1 MSVGSAIRTQLAR
14 RAPGLEER
22 VVRANWRLRNRGRSY
37 SGTLP
42 PELEPVVARLRRE
55 GVVITDFETVFGA
68 GQHELFDRAD
78 ALVRELYERERP
90 NAEEGGKGFL
100 TKLASGPY
108 ELSDPFPRL
117 SLHPRALAVANS
129 YLRMQSTLR
138 SIDLWH
144 TRPTPGP
151 ATETQLWHR
160 DADDVMN
167 VKMFVYFTDV
177 TPAAGPLCYAPATH
191 PLGARRELPERD
203 EKWRSTDE
211 QLSRIVPESEWVL
224 CAGARGTVVFAD
236 TCGYHKQLKP
246 EGDERLL
253 LVSHY
258 VSGTPYVPSVLSLTG
273 VDDAALTDEQY
284 VAVHDRVRS

>member
-14 RAPGLEER
+14 RAPSLEDR
-22 VVRANWRLRNRGRSY
+22 VVRANWRLRNRGRSF
-37 SGTLP
+37 SGELP
-42 PELEPVVARLRRE
+42 GELAAVVDRLRRD
-55 GVVITDFETVFGA
+55 GVVITDFDTVFG
-68 GQHELFDRAD
+68 GQQELFDGAD
-78 ALVRELYERERP
+78 ALVQQLYAGREQSE
-90 NAEEGGKGFL
+90 AEEGGKGFL

-108 ELSDPFPRL
+108 ALDDPFPRV
-117 SLHPRALAVANS
+117 SLHPRALAVANA
-129 YLRMQSTLR
+129 YLRLKSTLR

-177 TPAAGPLCYAPATH
+177 TKAAGPLCYAPRTH
-191 PLGARRELPERD
+191 PLGSRRDLPERD

-211 QLSRIVPESEWVL
+211 QLARIVPGSEWVL
-224 CAGARGTVVFAD
+224 CEGIRGTVVFAD

-246 EGDERLL
+246 AGEERLL

-258 VSGTPYVPSVLSLTG
+258 VSGTPYVPRALELTG
-273 VDDAALTDEQY
+273 ADAATLTDEQF
-284 VAVHDRVRS
+284 VAVHDRTRS